1 MDSLTTNLLLAA
13 AHRHLMQA
21 IVGDDDAARPA
32 SKRAGLEHLQVCSVC
47 TLCTKRDPHR
57 ATSPSRHPL
66 RAPWRLPPTLLLLN
80 SAPGPPAP

>member
-13 AHRHLMQA
+13 AQRHLMQA

-47 TLCTKRDPHR
+47 TLCTK
-57 ATSPSRHPL
+57 
-66 RAPWRLPPTLLLLN
+66 
-80 SAPGPPAP
+80 